1 MLEPE
6 RAVDR
11 IVAAH
16 RAPPGLRALHAKGR
30 FYSGTF
36 NASPDATAI
45 CRALHLNGES
55 VPILVRWSN
64 GTGRPRSDDR
74 SDVRGM
80 AVSFVLPDSTSTDLV
95 AQTAPRFPVRTPD
108 DFVRMIEV
116 TRDRKALLKF
126 LATRPGTVRAF
137 YVNHRAG
144 SVKPPRSYAEVTY
157 YPIHA
162 YRWLSAAGHGS
173 WVRYRFVPQPGGRR
187 PTGRFQGDDR
197 LQDEMAARLQD
208 GPVGFDLV
216 VTVAG
221 PKDNPHDPMSVWRGS
236 REFVAGWFEIT
247 TAEADHE
254 ADGDVV
260 VFDPTRVV
268 DGIELSDDPI
278 LRYRARAYAVSVARR
293 TAGSKD

>member
-1 MLEPE
+1 MLDPE

-16 RAPPGLRALHAKGR
+16 KAPPGLRALHAKGR

-36 NASPDATAI
+36 NASPEATAL

-55 VPILVRWSN
+55 VPVLVRWSN
-64 GTGRPRSDDR
+64 GSGRQRKDDR
-74 SDVRGM
+74 HDIRGM

-108 DFVRMIEV
+108 DFVRMVEV
-116 TRDRKALLKF
+116 THDRKLLAKF
-126 LATRPGTVRAF
+126 LATRPGAARAF

-144 SVKPPRSYAEVTY
+144 AAKSPHSYAEVTY

-162 YRWLSAAGHGS
+162 YRWLSVAGHGS
-173 WVRYRFVPQPGGRR
+173 WVRYRFVPQAGGRQ
-187 PTGRFQGDDR
+187 PTGRFHGDDR
-197 LQDEMAARLQD
+197 LQDELAARLQA
-208 GPVGFDLV
+208 GPVGYEMV

-221 PKDNPHDPMSVWRGS
+221 PKDNPHDPMSVWKGS
-236 REFVAGWFEIT
+236 REFVAGWLEVT

-278 LRYRARAYAVSVARR
+278 LHYRARAYAVSVARR
-293 TAGSKD
+293 TAGPR